1 MALWFSVFSV
11 ALLLLEWF
19 VLPSSV
25 GLAGQIS
32 AE

>member
-1 MALWFSVFSV
+1 MALWFSVFSL

-19 VLPSSV
+19 VWASSV

-32 AE
+32 AG